1 MQENSE
7 NIEKIE
13 KVENVEKV
21 ENIENSE
28 SIKKTEEENSQEQPI
43 NQSIQQTTLNISISN
58 EIDSEISRETVNSI
72 YGENYDLTKLKLLD
86 TENETIEF
94 LNKTINNLQNKY
106 KEFNTD
112 IHNHFINLTS
122 KITDAFKLNN
132 NNEENIKNTQK
143 EKKEAL
149 VKKYSNEYIEQLRKI
164 ISMHQQIMKNIQ
176 KTFSIFYDFLDVSKL
191 LSKEKPI
198 NEFLSKEFKNIVDN
212 WLFMEVDLGN
222 FDFTKSNNY
231 STLDSELKDLIIKIK
246 KNTDFVL
253 NINNSKENM
262 LISKKKKHNLNPSK
276 ESELNNLFKRDKQIM
291 NDKYDS
297 LVKLRIKNS
306 FDADNYFMPNLVYS
320 KIKYLKLDNIT
331 FSSTNSS
338 KNFLKNIPSLEK
350 LIIKSASNFEISLLK
365 DLSKSL
371 MRLSLAK
378 NGFVDYEF
386 NNIITNYFLKSEH
399 IRKNLQFLS
408 FKDNYLSNINL
419 SQLVY
424 QPKQSFLSLKELDFQ
439 NNKIFQFSLE
449 PEFFPELKCINC
461 CYNNLTR
468 NSMEQYPDILTLLCG
483 NIFLSQKNLSE
494 SYFSSLAKKLNEYT
508 ISLTYLN
515 LSFIPETFSN
525 DYLKKIIISDS
536 ILINLRKLDL
546 SYNNLIN
553 DTVIEFLNNNKGCLS
568 LKDLNL
574 SNNLL
579 DDLFLDKFLE
589 HGLNKHFSKLKYI
602 KLDSNKFGNFEELK
616 SSSENQNEE
625 YINVIKKLYQFIY
638 ENKNLSELTI
648 TKNPICMNL
657 IIKSVGENS
666 ADYNLNDLI
675 TKDNNGN
682 VEIKCFYSFI
692 LKIKLELN
700 QEKQNKSEIRPI
712 FNIKFDCKNN
722 INMNLTDFT
731 FNSNYITF
739 ANQV

>member
-1 MQENSE
+1 MQENP
-7 NIEKIE
+7 
-13 KVENVEKV
+13 ENVGGA
-21 ENIENSE
+21 ENEGL
-28 SIKKTEEENSQEQPI
+28 IKKTDEENQQEQSI
-43 NQSIQQTTLNISISN
+43 NQNIQQTSLNINITN
-58 EIDSEISRETVNSI
+58 EDDNIISRETVNSI
-72 YGENYDLTKLKLLD
+72 YGENYDLTKLKLFD
-86 TENETIEF
+86 TENETIEY

-132 NNEENIKNTQK
+132 NEENIKKSKK

-149 VKKYSNEYIEQLRKI
+149 IKKYSNEYIEQLRKI

-176 KTFSIFYDFLDVSKL
+176 KSFLIFFDFLDVSKL

-198 NEFLSKEFKNIVDN
+198 NEFLSKEFKNIIDN

-231 STLDSELKDLIIKIK
+231 STLDSDLKDLIIKIK
-246 KNTDFVL
+246 KNNDFVL

-262 LISKKKKHNLNPSK
+262 LISKKNKRNLNPSK
-276 ESELNNLFKRDKQIM
+276 ESELNNLYKRDKQIM
-291 NDKYDS
+291 NDKYDN
-297 LVKLRIKNS
+297 LVKLRIKNT
-306 FDADNYFMPNLVYS
+306 FDADNYFMPDLVYS

-331 FSSTNSS
+331 FTNKNSN
-338 KNFLKNIPSLEK
+338 NFLKNIPSLEK
-350 LIIKSASNFEISLLK
+350 LIIKSASNFEINILK

-371 MRLSLAK
+371 IKLSLAK

-439 NNKIFQFSLE
+439 NNKIYQFSLE

-461 CYNNLTR
+461 CYNNLAR
-468 NSMEQYPDILTLLCG
+468 NSLEQYPNILILLCG

-515 LSFIPETFSN
+515 LSFIPEIFSN
-525 DYLKKIIISDS
+525 DYLKKINISDS

-553 DTVIEFLNNNKGCLS
+553 DTVIEFLNNNKRCLS
-568 LKDLNL
+568 LKYLNL

-589 HGLNKHFSKLKYI
+589 RGLNKHFSKLKYI
-602 KLDSNKFGNFEELK
+602 KFDSNKFGNLGELV
-616 SSSENQNEE
+616 SESKKQNEE
-625 YINVIKKLYQFIY
+625 YIKVIKKLYQFIY

-657 IIKSVGENS
+657 IVKSVGENS
-666 ADYNLNDLI
+666 ADYNFNDLI
-675 TKDNNGN
+675 SKDNNGN

-722 INMNLTDFT
+722 ININLTDFK

>member
-1 MQENSE
+1 MQENP
-7 NIEKIE
+7 
-13 KVENVEKV
+13 ENVENA
-21 ENIENSE
+21 ENEE
-28 SIKKTEEENSQEQPI
+28 LIKKTEEENQQEQSI
-43 NQSIQQTTLNISISN
+43 NQNIQQTSLNINITNEDDSI
-58 EIDSEISRETVNSI
+58 ISRETVNSI
-72 YGENYDLTKLKLLD
+72 YGENYDLTKLKLFD
-86 TENETIEF
+86 TENENIEY

-106 KEFNTD
+106 KEFNSD
-112 IHNHFINLTS
+112 IHNHFIHLTS

-132 NNEENIKNTQK
+132 NEENIKKSKK
-143 EKKEAL
+143 EKKEAII
-149 VKKYSNEYIEQLRKI
+149 KKYSNEYIEQLRKI
-164 ISMHQQIMKNIQ
+164 ISMHQQIIKNIQ
-176 KTFSIFYDFLDVSKL
+176 KTFLIFFDFLDVSKL

-198 NEFLSKEFKNIVDN
+198 NEFLSKEFKNIIDN

-231 STLDSELKDLIIKIK
+231 STLDSDLKDLIIKIK
-246 KNTDFVL
+246 KNNDFVL

-262 LISKKKKHNLNPSK
+262 LISKKNKRNLNPSK
-276 ESELNNLFKRDKQIM
+276 ESELNNLYKRDKQIM
-291 NDKYDS
+291 NDKYDN
-297 LVKLRIKNS
+297 LVKLRIKNT
-306 FDADNYFMPNLVYS
+306 FDADNYFMPDLVYS
-320 KIKYLKLDNIT
+320 KIKYLKLDKIT
-331 FSSTNSS
+331 CTNKNSN
-338 KNFLKNIPSLEK
+338 NFLKNIPSLEK
-350 LIIKSASNFEISLLK
+350 LIIKSASNFEINILK

-371 MRLSLAK
+371 IKLSLAK

-439 NNKIFQFSLE
+439 NNKIYQFSLE

-461 CYNNLTR
+461 CYNNLAR
-468 NSMEQYPDILTLLCG
+468 NSLEQYPNILILLCG

-515 LSFIPETFSN
+515 LSFIPEIFSN
-525 DYLKKIIISDS
+525 DYLKKINISDS

-553 DTVIEFLNNNKGCLS
+553 DTVIEFLNNNKRCLS
-568 LKDLNL
+568 LKYLNL

-589 HGLNKHFSKLKYI
+589 RGLNKHFSKLKYI
-602 KLDSNKFGNFEELK
+602 KFDSNKFGNFGELV
-616 SSSENQNEE
+616 SESKKQNEE
-625 YINVIKKLYQFIY
+625 YIKVIKKLYQFIY

-657 IIKSVGENS
+657 IVKSVGENS
-666 ADYNLNDLI
+666 ADYNFNDLI
-675 TKDNNGN
+675 SKDNNGN

-722 INMNLTDFT
+722 ININLTDFK

>member
-1 MQENSE
+1 MQENPE
-7 NIEKIE
+7 N
-13 KVENVEKV
+13 VENVEN
-21 ENIENSE
+21 EEL
-28 SIKKTEEENSQEQPI
+28 IKKTEEENQQEQSI
-43 NQSIQQTTLNISISN
+43 NQNIQQTSLNINITNEDDSI
-58 EIDSEISRETVNSI
+58 ISRETVNSI
-72 YGENYDLTKLKLLD
+72 YGENYDLTKLKLFD
-86 TENETIEF
+86 TENETIEY

-132 NNEENIKNTQK
+132 NEENIKKSKK

-149 VKKYSNEYIEQLRKI
+149 IKKYSNEYIEQLRKI

-176 KTFSIFYDFLDVSKL
+176 KSFLIFFDFLDVSKL

-198 NEFLSKEFKNIVDN
+198 NEFLSKEFKNIIDN

-231 STLDSELKDLIIKIK
+231 STLDSDLKDLIIKIK
-246 KNTDFVL
+246 KNNDFVL

-262 LISKKKKHNLNPSK
+262 LISKKNKRNLNPSK
-276 ESELNNLFKRDKQIM
+276 ESELNNLYKRDKQIM
-291 NDKYDS
+291 NDKYDN
-297 LVKLRIKNS
+297 LVKLRIKNT
-306 FDADNYFMPNLVYS
+306 FDADNYFMPDLVYS

-331 FSSTNSS
+331 FTNKNSN
-338 KNFLKNIPSLEK
+338 NFLKNIPSLEK
-350 LIIKSASNFEISLLK
+350 LIIKSASNFEINILK

-371 MRLSLAK
+371 IKLSLAK

-439 NNKIFQFSLE
+439 NNKIYQFSLE

-461 CYNNLTR
+461 CYNNLAR
-468 NSMEQYPDILTLLCG
+468 NSLEQYPNILILLCG

-515 LSFIPETFSN
+515 LSFIPEIFSN
-525 DYLKKIIISDS
+525 DYLKKINISDS

-553 DTVIEFLNNNKGCLS
+553 DTVIEFLNNNKRCLS
-568 LKDLNL
+568 LKYLNL

-589 HGLNKHFSKLKYI
+589 RGLNKHFSKLKYI
-602 KLDSNKFGNFEELK
+602 KFDSNKFGNFGELV
-616 SSSENQNEE
+616 SESKKQNEE
-625 YINVIKKLYQFIY
+625 YIKVIKKLYQFIY

-657 IIKSVGENS
+657 IVKSVGENS
-666 ADYNLNDLI
+666 ADYNFNDLI
-675 TKDNNGN
+675 SKDNNGN

-722 INMNLTDFT
+722 ININLTDFK

>member
-1 MQENSE
+1 MQENP
-7 NIEKIE
+7 
-13 KVENVEKV
+13 ENVENA
-21 ENIENSE
+21 ENEE
-28 SIKKTEEENSQEQPI
+28 LIKKTEEENQQEQSI
-43 NQSIQQTTLNISISN
+43 NQNIQQTSLNINITNEDDSI
-58 EIDSEISRETVNSI
+58 ISRETVNSI
-72 YGENYDLTKLKLLD
+72 YGENYDLTKLKLFD
-86 TENETIEF
+86 TENETIEY

-132 NNEENIKNTQK
+132 NEENIKKSKK

-149 VKKYSNEYIEQLRKI
+149 IKKYSNEYIEQLRKI
-164 ISMHQQIMKNIQ
+164 ISMHQQIIKNIQ
-176 KTFSIFYDFLDVSKL
+176 KTFLIFFDFLDVSKL
-191 LSKEKPI
+191 LCKEKPI
-198 NEFLSKEFKNIVDN
+198 NEFLSKEFKNIIDN

-231 STLDSELKDLIIKIK
+231 STLDSDLKDLIIKIK
-246 KNTDFVL
+246 KNNDFVL

-262 LISKKKKHNLNPSK
+262 LISKKNKRNLNPSK
-276 ESELNNLFKRDKQIM
+276 ESELNNLYKRDKQIM
-291 NDKYDS
+291 NDKYDN
-297 LVKLRIKNS
+297 LVKLRIKNT
-306 FDADNYFMPNLVYS
+306 FDADNYFMPDLVYS

-331 FSSTNSS
+331 FTNKNSN
-338 KNFLKNIPSLEK
+338 NFLKNIPSLEK
-350 LIIKSASNFEISLLK
+350 LIIKSASNFEINILK

-371 MRLSLAK
+371 IKLSLAK

-439 NNKIFQFSLE
+439 NNKIYQFSLE

-461 CYNNLTR
+461 CYNNLAR
-468 NSMEQYPDILTLLCG
+468 NSLEQYPNILILLCG

-515 LSFIPETFSN
+515 LSFIPEIFSN
-525 DYLKKIIISDS
+525 DYLKKINISDS

-553 DTVIEFLNNNKGCLS
+553 DTVIEFLNNNKRCLS
-568 LKDLNL
+568 LKYLNL

-589 HGLNKHFSKLKYI
+589 RGLNKHFSKLKYI
-602 KLDSNKFGNFEELK
+602 KFDSNKFGNFGELV
-616 SSSENQNEE
+616 SESKKQNEE
-625 YINVIKKLYQFIY
+625 YIKVIKKLYQFIY

-657 IIKSVGENS
+657 IVKSVGENS
-666 ADYNLNDLI
+666 ADYNFNDLI
-675 TKDNNGN
+675 SKDNNGN

-722 INMNLTDFT
+722 ININLTDFK

>member
-1 MQENSE
+1 MQENP
-7 NIEKIE
+7 
-13 KVENVEKV
+13 ENVENAGN
-21 ENIENSE
+21 EEL
-28 SIKKTEEENSQEQPI
+28 IKKTEEENQQEQSI
-43 NQSIQQTTLNISISN
+43 NQNIQQTSLNINITNEDDSI
-58 EIDSEISRETVNSI
+58 ISRETVNSI
-72 YGENYDLTKLKLLD
+72 YGENYDLTKLKLFD
-86 TENETIEF
+86 TENETIEY

-132 NNEENIKNTQK
+132 NVENIKKSKK

-149 VKKYSNEYIEQLRKI
+149 IKKYSNEYIEQLRKI

-176 KTFSIFYDFLDVSKL
+176 KSFLIFFDFLDVSKL

-198 NEFLSKEFKNIVDN
+198 NEFLSKEFKNIIDN

-231 STLDSELKDLIIKIK
+231 STLDSDLKDLIIKIK
-246 KNTDFVL
+246 KNNDFVL

-262 LISKKKKHNLNPSK
+262 LISKKNKRNLNPSK
-276 ESELNNLFKRDKQIM
+276 ESELNNLYKRDKQIM
-291 NDKYDS
+291 NDKYDN
-297 LVKLRIKNS
+297 LVKLRIKNT
-306 FDADNYFMPNLVYS
+306 FDADNYFMPDLVYS

-331 FSSTNSS
+331 FTNKNSN
-338 KNFLKNIPSLEK
+338 NFLKNIPSLEK
-350 LIIKSASNFEISLLK
+350 LIIKSASNFEINILK

-371 MRLSLAK
+371 IKLSLAK

-439 NNKIFQFSLE
+439 NNKIYQFSLE

-461 CYNNLTR
+461 CYNNLAR
-468 NSMEQYPDILTLLCG
+468 NSLEQYPNILILLCG

-515 LSFIPETFSN
+515 LSFIPEIFSN
-525 DYLKKIIISDS
+525 DYLKKINISDS

-553 DTVIEFLNNNKGCLS
+553 DTVIEFLNNNKRCLS
-568 LKDLNL
+568 LKYLNL

-589 HGLNKHFSKLKYI
+589 RGLNKHFSKLKYI
-602 KLDSNKFGNFEELK
+602 KFDCNKFGNFGELV
-616 SSSENQNEE
+616 SESKKQNEE
-625 YINVIKKLYQFIY
+625 YIKVIKKLYQFIY

-657 IIKSVGENS
+657 IVKSVGENS
-666 ADYNLNDLI
+666 ADYNFNDLI
-675 TKDNNGN
+675 SKDNNGN

-722 INMNLTDFT
+722 ININLTDFK

-739 ANQV
+739 VNQV

>member
-1 MQENSE
+1 MQENP
-7 NIEKIE
+7 
-13 KVENVEKV
+13 ENVENAGN
-21 ENIENSE
+21 EEL
-28 SIKKTEEENSQEQPI
+28 IKKTEEENQQEQPI
-43 NQSIQQTTLNISISN
+43 NQNIQQTSLNINITNEDDSI
-58 EIDSEISRETVNSI
+58 ISRETVNSI
-72 YGENYDLTKLKLLD
+72 YGENYDLTKLKLFD
-86 TENETIEF
+86 TENETIEY

-106 KEFNTD
+106 KEFNSD

-132 NNEENIKNTQK
+132 NEENIKKSKK

-149 VKKYSNEYIEQLRKI
+149 IKKYSNEYIEQLRKI

-176 KTFSIFYDFLDVSKL
+176 KSFLIFFDFLDVSKL

-198 NEFLSKEFKNIVDN
+198 NEFLSKEFKNIIDN

-231 STLDSELKDLIIKIK
+231 STLDSDLKDLIIKIK
-246 KNTDFVL
+246 KNNDFVL

-262 LISKKKKHNLNPSK
+262 LISKKNKRNLNPSK
-276 ESELNNLFKRDKQIM
+276 ESELNNLYKRDKQIM
-291 NDKYDS
+291 NDKYDN
-297 LVKLRIKNS
+297 LVKLRIKNT
-306 FDADNYFMPNLVYS
+306 FDADNYFMPDLVYS

-331 FSSTNSS
+331 FTNKNSN
-338 KNFLKNIPSLEK
+338 NFLKNIPSLEK
-350 LIIKSASNFEISLLK
+350 LIIKSASNFEINILK

-371 MRLSLAK
+371 IKLSLAK

-439 NNKIFQFSLE
+439 NNKIYQFSLE

-461 CYNNLTR
+461 CYNNLAR
-468 NSMEQYPDILTLLCG
+468 NSLEQYPNILILLCG

-515 LSFIPETFSN
+515 LSFIPEIFSN
-525 DYLKKIIISDS
+525 DYLKKINISDS

-553 DTVIEFLNNNKGCLS
+553 DTVIEFLNNNKRCLS
-568 LKDLNL
+568 LKYLNL

-589 HGLNKHFSKLKYI
+589 RGLNKHFSKLKYI
-602 KLDSNKFGNFEELK
+602 KFDSNKFGNFGELV
-616 SSSENQNEE
+616 SESKKQNEE
-625 YINVIKKLYQFIY
+625 YIKVIKKLYQFIY

-657 IIKSVGENS
+657 IVKSVGENS
-666 ADYNLNDLI
+666 ADYNFNDLI
-675 TKDNNGN
+675 SKDNNGN

-722 INMNLTDFT
+722 ININLTDFK

-739 ANQV
+739 VNQV

>member
-1 MQENSE
+1 MQENP
-7 NIEKIE
+7 
-13 KVENVEKV
+13 ENVENA
-21 ENIENSE
+21 ENEE
-28 SIKKTEEENSQEQPI
+28 LIKKTEEENQQEQSI
-43 NQSIQQTTLNISISN
+43 NQNIQQTSLNINITNEDDSI
-58 EIDSEISRETVNSI
+58 ISRETVNSI
-72 YGENYDLTKLKLLD
+72 YGENYDLTKLKLFD
-86 TENETIEF
+86 TENETIEY

-132 NNEENIKNTQK
+132 NEENIKKSKK

-149 VKKYSNEYIEQLRKI
+149 IKKYSNEYIEQLRKI

-176 KTFSIFYDFLDVSKL
+176 KTFLIFFDFLDVSKL

-198 NEFLSKEFKNIVDN
+198 NEFLSKEFKNIIDN

-231 STLDSELKDLIIKIK
+231 STLDSDLKDLIIKIK
-246 KNTDFVL
+246 KNNDFVL

-262 LISKKKKHNLNPSK
+262 LISKKIKRNLNPSK
-276 ESELNNLFKRDKQIM
+276 ESELNNLYKRDKQIM
-291 NDKYDS
+291 NDKYDN
-297 LVKLRIKNS
+297 LVKLRIKNT
-306 FDADNYFMPNLVYS
+306 FDADNYFMPDLVYS

-331 FSSTNSS
+331 FTNKNSN
-338 KNFLKNIPSLEK
+338 NFLKNNPSLEK
-350 LIIKSASNFEISLLK
+350 LIIKSASNFEINILK

-371 MRLSLAK
+371 IKLSLAK

-439 NNKIFQFSLE
+439 NNKIYQFSLE

-461 CYNNLTR
+461 CYNNLAR
-468 NSMEQYPDILTLLCG
+468 NSLEQYPNILILLCG

-515 LSFIPETFSN
+515 LSFIPEIFSN
-525 DYLKKIIISDS
+525 DYLKKINISDS

-553 DTVIEFLNNNKGCLS
+553 DTVIEFLNNNKRCLS
-568 LKDLNL
+568 LKYLNL

-589 HGLNKHFSKLKYI
+589 RGLNKHFSKLKYI
-602 KLDSNKFGNFEELK
+602 KFDSNKFGNFGELV
-616 SSSENQNEE
+616 SE
-625 YINVIKKLYQFIY
+625 
-638 ENKNLSELTI
+638 S
-648 TKNPICMNL
+648 
-657 IIKSVGENS
+657 
-666 ADYNLNDLI
+666 
-675 TKDNNGN
+675 
-682 VEIKCFYSFI
+682 
-692 LKIKLELN
+692 
-700 QEKQNKSEIRPI
+700 EKQNKEYRKV
-712 FNIKFDCKNN
+712 IKKF
-722 INMNLTDFT
+722 INLFMKIKIYQN
-731 FNSNYITF
+731 
-739 ANQV
+739 

>member
-1 MQENSE
+1 MQENP
-7 NIEKIE
+7 
-13 KVENVEKV
+13 ENVENAGN
-21 ENIENSE
+21 EEL
-28 SIKKTEEENSQEQPI
+28 IKKTEEENQQEQSI
-43 NQSIQQTTLNISISN
+43 NQNIQQTSLNINITNEDDSI
-58 EIDSEISRETVNSI
+58 ISRETVNSI
-72 YGENYDLTKLKLLD
+72 YGENYDLTKLKLFD
-86 TENETIEF
+86 TENETIEY

-132 NNEENIKNTQK
+132 NEENIKKSKK

-149 VKKYSNEYIEQLRKI
+149 IKKYSNEYIEQLRKI

-176 KTFSIFYDFLDVSKL
+176 KSFLIFFDFLDVSKL

-198 NEFLSKEFKNIVDN
+198 NEFLSKEFKNIIDN

-231 STLDSELKDLIIKIK
+231 STLDSDLKDLIIKIK
-246 KNTDFVL
+246 KNNDFVL

-262 LISKKKKHNLNPSK
+262 LISKKNKRNLNPSK
-276 ESELNNLFKRDKQIM
+276 ESELNNLYKRDKQIM
-291 NDKYDS
+291 NDKYDN
-297 LVKLRIKNS
+297 LVKLRIKNT
-306 FDADNYFMPNLVYS
+306 FDADNYFMPDLVYS

-331 FSSTNSS
+331 FTNKNSN
-338 KNFLKNIPSLEK
+338 NFLKNIPSLEK
-350 LIIKSASNFEISLLK
+350 LIIKSASNFEINILK

-371 MRLSLAK
+371 IKLSLAK

-439 NNKIFQFSLE
+439 NNKIYQFSLE

-461 CYNNLTR
+461 CYNNLAR
-468 NSMEQYPDILTLLCG
+468 NSLEQYPNILILLCG

-515 LSFIPETFSN
+515 LSFIPEIFSN
-525 DYLKKIIISDS
+525 DYLKKINISDS

-553 DTVIEFLNNNKGCLS
+553 DTVIEFLNNNKRCLS
-568 LKDLNL
+568 LKYLNL

-589 HGLNKHFSKLKYI
+589 RGLNKHFSKLKYI
-602 KLDSNKFGNFEELK
+602 KFDSNKFGNFGELV
-616 SSSENQNEE
+616 SESKKQNEE
-625 YINVIKKLYQFIY
+625 YIKVIKKLYQFIY

-657 IIKSVGENS
+657 IVKSVGENS
-666 ADYNLNDLI
+666 ADYNFNDLI
-675 TKDNNGN
+675 SKDNNGN

-722 INMNLTDFT
+722 ININLTDFK

-739 ANQV
+739 VNQV

>member
-1 MQENSE
+1 MQENP
-7 NIEKIE
+7 
-13 KVENVEKV
+13 ENVENAGN
-21 ENIENSE
+21 EEL
-28 SIKKTEEENSQEQPI
+28 IKKTEEENQQEQPI
-43 NQSIQQTTLNISISN
+43 NQNIQQTSLNINITNEDDSI
-58 EIDSEISRETVNSI
+58 ISRETVNSI
-72 YGENYDLTKLKLLD
+72 YGENYDLTKLKLFD
-86 TENETIEF
+86 TENETIEY

-132 NNEENIKNTQK
+132 NEENIKKSKK

-149 VKKYSNEYIEQLRKI
+149 IKKYSNEYIEQLRKI

-176 KTFSIFYDFLDVSKL
+176 KSFLIFFDFLDVSKL

-198 NEFLSKEFKNIVDN
+198 NEFLSKEFKNIIDN

-231 STLDSELKDLIIKIK
+231 STLDSDLKDLIIKIK
-246 KNTDFVL
+246 KNNDFVL

-262 LISKKKKHNLNPSK
+262 LISKKNKRNLNPSK
-276 ESELNNLFKRDKQIM
+276 ESELNNLYKRDKQIM
-291 NDKYDS
+291 NDKYDN
-297 LVKLRIKNS
+297 LVKLRIKNT
-306 FDADNYFMPNLVYS
+306 FDADNYFMPDLVYS

-331 FSSTNSS
+331 FTNKSSN
-338 KNFLKNIPSLEK
+338 NFLKNIPSLEK
-350 LIIKSASNFEISLLK
+350 LIIKSASNFEINILK

-371 MRLSLAK
+371 IKLSLAK

-439 NNKIFQFSLE
+439 NNKIYQFSLE

-461 CYNNLTR
+461 CYNNLAR
-468 NSMEQYPDILTLLCG
+468 NSLEQYPNILILLCG

-515 LSFIPETFSN
+515 LSFIPEIFSN
-525 DYLKKIIISDS
+525 DYLKKINISDS
-536 ILINLRKLDL
+536 ISI
-546 SYNNLIN
+546 
-553 DTVIEFLNNNKGCLS
+553 
-568 LKDLNL
+568 
-574 SNNLL
+574 
-579 DDLFLDKFLE
+579 
-589 HGLNKHFSKLKYI
+589 SK
-602 KLDSNKFGNFEELK
+602 N
-616 SSSENQNEE
+616 
-625 YINVIKKLYQFIY
+625 
-638 ENKNLSELTI
+638 
-648 TKNPICMNL
+648 
-657 IIKSVGENS
+657 
-666 ADYNLNDLI
+666 
-675 TKDNNGN
+675 
-682 VEIKCFYSFI
+682 
-692 LKIKLELN
+692 
-700 QEKQNKSEIRPI
+700 
-712 FNIKFDCKNN
+712 
-722 INMNLTDFT
+722 
-731 FNSNYITF
+731 
-739 ANQV
+739 

>member
-1 MQENSE
+1 MQENP
-7 NIEKIE
+7 
-13 KVENVEKV
+13 ENVENA
-21 ENIENSE
+21 ENEE
-28 SIKKTEEENSQEQPI
+28 LIKKTEEENQQEQSI
-43 NQSIQQTTLNISISN
+43 NQNIQQTSLNINITNEDDSI
-58 EIDSEISRETVNSI
+58 ISRETVNSI
-72 YGENYDLTKLKLLD
+72 YGENYDLTKLKLFD
-86 TENETIEF
+86 TENETIEY

-112 IHNHFINLTS
+112 IHNHFINFTS

-132 NNEENIKNTQK
+132 NEENIKKSKK

-149 VKKYSNEYIEQLRKI
+149 IKKYSNEYIEQLRKI

-176 KTFSIFYDFLDVSKL
+176 KSFLIFFDFLDVSKL

-198 NEFLSKEFKNIVDN
+198 NEFLSKEFKNIIDN

-231 STLDSELKDLIIKIK
+231 STLDSDLKDLIIKIK
-246 KNTDFVL
+246 KNNDFVL

-262 LISKKKKHNLNPSK
+262 LISKKNKRNLNPSK
-276 ESELNNLFKRDKQIM
+276 ESELNNLYKRDKQIM
-291 NDKYDS
+291 NDKYDN
-297 LVKLRIKNS
+297 LVKLRIKNT
-306 FDADNYFMPNLVYS
+306 FDADNYFMPDLVYS

-331 FSSTNSS
+331 FTNKNSN
-338 KNFLKNIPSLEK
+338 NFLKNIPSLEK
-350 LIIKSASNFEISLLK
+350 LIIKSASNFEINILK

-371 MRLSLAK
+371 IKLSLAK

-439 NNKIFQFSLE
+439 NNKIYQFSLE

-461 CYNNLTR
+461 CYNNLAR
-468 NSMEQYPDILTLLCG
+468 NSLEQYPNILILLCG

-515 LSFIPETFSN
+515 LSFIPEIFSN
-525 DYLKKIIISDS
+525 DYLKKINISDS

-546 SYNNLIN
+546 SYNNLID
-553 DTVIEFLNNNKGCLS
+553 DTVIEFLNNNKRCLS
-568 LKDLNL
+568 LKYLNL

-589 HGLNKHFSKLKYI
+589 RGLNKHFSKLKYI
-602 KLDSNKFGNFEELK
+602 KFDSNKFGNFGELV
-616 SSSENQNEE
+616 SESKKQNEE
-625 YINVIKKLYQFIY
+625 YIKVIKKLYQFIY

-657 IIKSVGENS
+657 IVKSVGENS
-666 ADYNLNDLI
+666 ADYNFNDLI
-675 TKDNNGN
+675 SKDNNGN

-722 INMNLTDFT
+722 ININLTDFK

-739 ANQV
+739 VNQV

>member
-1 MQENSE
+1 MQENP
-7 NIEKIE
+7 
-13 KVENVEKV
+13 ENVENAGN
-21 ENIENSE
+21 EEL
-28 SIKKTEEENSQEQPI
+28 IKKTEEENQQEQSI
-43 NQSIQQTTLNISISN
+43 NQNIQQTSLNINITNEDDSI
-58 EIDSEISRETVNSI
+58 ISRETVNSI
-72 YGENYDLTKLKLLD
+72 YGENYDLTKLKLFD
-86 TENETIEF
+86 TENETIEY

-132 NNEENIKNTQK
+132 NEENIKKSKK

-149 VKKYSNEYIEQLRKI
+149 IKKYSNEYIEQLRKI

-176 KTFSIFYDFLDVSKL
+176 KSFLIFFDFLDVSKL

-198 NEFLSKEFKNIVDN
+198 NEFLSKEFKNIIDN

-231 STLDSELKDLIIKIK
+231 STLDSDLKDLIIKIK
-246 KNTDFVL
+246 KNNDFVL

-262 LISKKKKHNLNPSK
+262 LISKKNKRNLNPSK
-276 ESELNNLFKRDKQIM
+276 ESELNNLYKRDKQIM
-291 NDKYDS
+291 NDKYDN
-297 LVKLRIKNS
+297 LVKLRIKNT
-306 FDADNYFMPNLVYS
+306 FDADNYFMPDLVYS

-331 FSSTNSS
+331 FTNKNSN
-338 KNFLKNIPSLEK
+338 NFLKNIPSLEK
-350 LIIKSASNFEISLLK
+350 LIIKSASNFEINILK

-371 MRLSLAK
+371 IKLSLAK

-439 NNKIFQFSLE
+439 NNKIYQFSLE

-461 CYNNLTR
+461 CYNNLAR
-468 NSMEQYPDILTLLCG
+468 NSLEQYPNILILLCG

-515 LSFIPETFSN
+515 LSFIPEIFSN
-525 DYLKKIIISDS
+525 DYLKKINISDS

-553 DTVIEFLNNNKGCLS
+553 DTVIEFLNNNKRCLS
-568 LKDLNL
+568 LKYLNL

-589 HGLNKHFSKLKYI
+589 RGLNKHFSKLKYI
-602 KLDSNKFGNFEELK
+602 KFDSNKFGNFGELV
-616 SSSENQNEE
+616 SESKKQNEE
-625 YINVIKKLYQFIY
+625 YIKVIKKLYQFIY

-657 IIKSVGENS
+657 IVKSVGENS
-666 ADYNLNDLI
+666 ADYNFNDLI
-675 TKDNNGN
+675 SKDNNGN

-722 INMNLTDFT
+722 ININLTDFK
-731 FNSNYITF
+731 FNSNYIIF

>member
-1 MQENSE
+1 MQENP
-7 NIEKIE
+7 
-13 KVENVEKV
+13 ENVENA
-21 ENIENSE
+21 ENEE
-28 SIKKTEEENSQEQPI
+28 LIKKTEEENQQEQPI
-43 NQSIQQTTLNISISN
+43 NQNIQQTSLNINITNEDDSI
-58 EIDSEISRETVNSI
+58 ISRETVNSI
-72 YGENYDLTKLKLLD
+72 YGENYDLTKLKLFD
-86 TENETIEF
+86 TENETIEY

-112 IHNHFINLTS
+112 IHNHFINFTS

-132 NNEENIKNTQK
+132 NEENIKKSKK

-149 VKKYSNEYIEQLRKI
+149 IKKYSNEYIEQLRKI
-164 ISMHQQIMKNIQ
+164 ISMHQQIIKNIQ
-176 KTFSIFYDFLDVSKL
+176 KTFLIFFDFLDVSKL

-198 NEFLSKEFKNIVDN
+198 NEFLSKEFKNIIDN

-231 STLDSELKDLIIKIK
+231 STLDSDLKDLIIKIK
-246 KNTDFVL
+246 KNNDFVL

-262 LISKKKKHNLNPSK
+262 LISKKNKRNLNPSK
-276 ESELNNLFKRDKQIM
+276 ESELNNLYKRDKQIM
-291 NDKYDS
+291 NDKYDN
-297 LVKLRIKNS
+297 LVKLRIKNT
-306 FDADNYFMPNLVYS
+306 FDADNYFMPDLVYS

-331 FSSTNSS
+331 FTNKNSN
-338 KNFLKNIPSLEK
+338 NFLKNIPSLEK
-350 LIIKSASNFEISLLK
+350 LIIKSASNFEINILK

-371 MRLSLAK
+371 IKLSLAK

-439 NNKIFQFSLE
+439 NNKIYQFSLE

-461 CYNNLTR
+461 CYNNLAR
-468 NSMEQYPDILTLLCG
+468 NSLEQYPNILILLCG

-515 LSFIPETFSN
+515 LSFIPEIFSN
-525 DYLKKIIISDS
+525 DYLKKINISDS

-553 DTVIEFLNNNKGCLS
+553 DTVIEFLNNNKRCLS
-568 LKDLNL
+568 LKYLNL

-589 HGLNKHFSKLKYI
+589 RGLNKHFSKLKYI
-602 KLDSNKFGNFEELK
+602 KFDSNKFGNFGELV
-616 SSSENQNEE
+616 SESKKQNEE
-625 YINVIKKLYQFIY
+625 YIKVIKKLYQFIY

-657 IIKSVGENS
+657 IVKSVGENS
-666 ADYNLNDLI
+666 ADYNFNDLI
-675 TKDNNGN
+675 SKDNNGN

-722 INMNLTDFT
+722 ININLTDFK

-739 ANQV
+739 VNQV

>member
-1 MQENSE
+1 MQENP
-7 NIEKIE
+7 
-13 KVENVEKV
+13 ENVENAGN
-21 ENIENSE
+21 EEL
-28 SIKKTEEENSQEQPI
+28 IKKTEEENQQEQPI
-43 NQSIQQTTLNISISN
+43 NQNIQQTSLNINITNEDDSI
-58 EIDSEISRETVNSI
+58 ISRETVNSI
-72 YGENYDLTKLKLLD
+72 YGENYDLTKLKLFD
-86 TENETIEF
+86 TENETIEY

-132 NNEENIKNTQK
+132 NEENIKKSKK

-149 VKKYSNEYIEQLRKI
+149 IKKYSNEYIEQLRKI

-176 KTFSIFYDFLDVSKL
+176 KTFLIFFDFLDVSKL

-198 NEFLSKEFKNIVDN
+198 NEFLSKEFKNIIDN

-231 STLDSELKDLIIKIK
+231 STLDSDLKDLIIKIK
-246 KNTDFVL
+246 KNNDFVL

-262 LISKKKKHNLNPSK
+262 LISKKNKRNLNPSK
-276 ESELNNLFKRDKQIM
+276 ESELNNLYKRDKQIM
-291 NDKYDS
+291 NDKYDN
-297 LVKLRIKNS
+297 LVKLRIKNT
-306 FDADNYFMPNLVYS
+306 FDADNYFMPDLVYS

-331 FSSTNSS
+331 FTNKNSN
-338 KNFLKNIPSLEK
+338 NFLKNIPSLEK
-350 LIIKSASNFEISLLK
+350 LIIKSASNFEINILK

-371 MRLSLAK
+371 IKLSLAK

-439 NNKIFQFSLE
+439 NNKIYQFSLE

-461 CYNNLTR
+461 CYNNLAR
-468 NSMEQYPDILTLLCG
+468 NSLEQNPNILILLCG

-515 LSFIPETFSN
+515 LSFIPEIFSN
-525 DYLKKIIISDS
+525 DYLKKINISDS

-546 SYNNLIN
+546 SSNNLIN
-553 DTVIEFLNNNKGCLS
+553 DTVIEFLNNNKRCLS
-568 LKDLNL
+568 LKYLNL

-589 HGLNKHFSKLKYI
+589 RGLNKHFTKLKYI
-602 KLDSNKFGNFEELK
+602 KFDSNKFGNFGELV
-616 SSSENQNEE
+616 SESKKQNEE
-625 YINVIKKLYQFIY
+625 YIKVIKKLYQFIY

-657 IIKSVGENS
+657 IVKSVGENS
-666 ADYNLNDLI
+666 ADYNFNDLI
-675 TKDNNGN
+675 SKDNNGN

-722 INMNLTDFT
+722 ININLTDFK

>member
-1 MQENSE
+1 MQENP
-7 NIEKIE
+7 
-13 KVENVEKV
+13 ENVENA
-21 ENIENSE
+21 ENEE
-28 SIKKTEEENSQEQPI
+28 LIKKTEEENQQEQSI
-43 NQSIQQTTLNISISN
+43 NQNIQQTSLNINITNEDDSI
-58 EIDSEISRETVNSI
+58 ISRETVNSI
-72 YGENYDLTKLKLLD
+72 YGENYDLTKLKLFD
-86 TENETIEF
+86 TENETIEY

-132 NNEENIKNTQK
+132 NEENIKKSKK

-149 VKKYSNEYIEQLRKI
+149 IKKYSNEYIEQLRKI
-164 ISMHQQIMKNIQ
+164 ISMHQQIIKNIQ
-176 KTFSIFYDFLDVSKL
+176 KSFLIFFDFLDVSKL

-198 NEFLSKEFKNIVDN
+198 NEFLSKEFKNIIDN

-231 STLDSELKDLIIKIK
+231 STLDSDLKDLIIKIK
-246 KNTDFVL
+246 KNNDFVL

-262 LISKKKKHNLNPSK
+262 LISKKIKRNLNPSK
-276 ESELNNLFKRDKQIM
+276 ESELNNLYKRDKQIM
-291 NDKYDS
+291 NDKYDN
-297 LVKLRIKNS
+297 LVKLRIKNT
-306 FDADNYFMPNLVYS
+306 FDADNYFMPDLVYS

-331 FSSTNSS
+331 FTNKNSN
-338 KNFLKNIPSLEK
+338 NFLKNIPSLEK
-350 LIIKSASNFEISLLK
+350 LIIKSASNFEINILK

-371 MRLSLAK
+371 IKLSLAK

-439 NNKIFQFSLE
+439 NNKIYQFSLE

-461 CYNNLTR
+461 CYNNLAR
-468 NSMEQYPDILTLLCG
+468 NSLEQYPNILILLCG

-515 LSFIPETFSN
+515 LSFIPEIFSN
-525 DYLKKIIISDS
+525 DYLKKINISDS

-553 DTVIEFLNNNKGCLS
+553 DTVIEFLNNNKRCLS
-568 LKDLNL
+568 LKYLNL

-589 HGLNKHFSKLKYI
+589 RGLNKHFSKLKYI
-602 KLDSNKFGNFEELK
+602 KFDSNKFGNFGELV
-616 SSSENQNEE
+616 SESKKQNEE
-625 YINVIKKLYQFIY
+625 YIKVIKKLYQFIY

-657 IIKSVGENS
+657 IVKSVGENS
-666 ADYNLNDLI
+666 ADYNFNDLI
-675 TKDNNGN
+675 SKDNNGN

-722 INMNLTDFT
+722 ININLTDFK

-739 ANQV
+739 VNQV

>member
-1 MQENSE
+1 MQENP
-7 NIEKIE
+7 
-13 KVENVEKV
+13 ENVENAGN
-21 ENIENSE
+21 EEL
-28 SIKKTEEENSQEQPI
+28 IKKTEEENQQEQSI
-43 NQSIQQTTLNISISN
+43 NQNIQQTSLNINITNEDDSI
-58 EIDSEISRETVNSI
+58 ISRETVNSI
-72 YGENYDLTKLKLLD
+72 YGENYDLTKLKLFD
-86 TENETIEF
+86 TENETIEY

-132 NNEENIKNTQK
+132 NEENIKKSKK

-149 VKKYSNEYIEQLRKI
+149 IKKYSNEYIEQLRKI

-176 KTFSIFYDFLDVSKL
+176 KSFLIFFDFLDVSKL

-198 NEFLSKEFKNIVDN
+198 NEFLSKEFKNIIDN

-231 STLDSELKDLIIKIK
+231 STLDSDLKDLIIKIK
-246 KNTDFVL
+246 KNNDFVL

-262 LISKKKKHNLNPSK
+262 LISKKIKRNLNPSK
-276 ESELNNLFKRDKQIM
+276 ESELNNLYKRDKQIM
-291 NDKYDS
+291 NDKYDN
-297 LVKLRIKNS
+297 LVKLRIKNT
-306 FDADNYFMPNLVYS
+306 FDADNYFMPDLVYS

-331 FSSTNSS
+331 FTNKNSN
-338 KNFLKNIPSLEK
+338 NFLKNIPSLEK
-350 LIIKSASNFEISLLK
+350 LIIKSASNFEINILK

-371 MRLSLAK
+371 IKLSLAK

-439 NNKIFQFSLE
+439 NNKIYQFSLE

-461 CYNNLTR
+461 CYNNLAR
-468 NSMEQYPDILTLLCG
+468 NSLEQYPNILILLCG

-515 LSFIPETFSN
+515 LSFIPEIFSN
-525 DYLKKIIISDS
+525 DYLKKINISDS

-553 DTVIEFLNNNKGCLS
+553 DTVIEFLNNNKRCLS
-568 LKDLNL
+568 LKYLNL

-589 HGLNKHFSKLKYI
+589 RGLNKHFSKLKYI
-602 KLDSNKFGNFEELK
+602 KFDSNKFGNFGELV
-616 SSSENQNEE
+616 SESEKQNEE
-625 YINVIKKLYQFIY
+625 YIKVIKKLYQFIY

-657 IIKSVGENS
+657 IVKSVGENS
-666 ADYNLNDLI
+666 ADYNFNDLI
-675 TKDNNGN
+675 SKDNNGN

-722 INMNLTDFT
+722 ININLTDFK

>member
-1 MQENSE
+1 MQENP
-7 NIEKIE
+7 
-13 KVENVEKV
+13 ENVENA
-21 ENIENSE
+21 ENEE
-28 SIKKTEEENSQEQPI
+28 LIKKTEEENQQEQSI
-43 NQSIQQTTLNISISN
+43 NQNIQQTSLNINITNEDDSI
-58 EIDSEISRETVNSI
+58 ISRETVNSI
-72 YGENYDLTKLKLLD
+72 YGENYDLTKLKLFD
-86 TENETIEF
+86 TENETIEY

-132 NNEENIKNTQK
+132 NVENIKKSKK

-149 VKKYSNEYIEQLRKI
+149 IKKYSNEYIEQLRKI
-164 ISMHQQIMKNIQ
+164 ISMHQQIIKNIQ
-176 KTFSIFYDFLDVSKL
+176 KTFLIFFDFLDVSKL

-198 NEFLSKEFKNIVDN
+198 NEFLSKEFKNIIDN

-231 STLDSELKDLIIKIK
+231 STLDSDLKDLIIKIK
-246 KNTDFVL
+246 KNNDFVL

-262 LISKKKKHNLNPSK
+262 LISKKIKRNLNPSK
-276 ESELNNLFKRDKQIM
+276 ESELNNLYKRDKQIM
-291 NDKYDS
+291 NDKYDN
-297 LVKLRIKNS
+297 LVKLRIKNT
-306 FDADNYFMPNLVYS
+306 FDADNYFMPDLVYS

-331 FSSTNSS
+331 FTNKNSN
-338 KNFLKNIPSLEK
+338 NFLKNIPSLEK
-350 LIIKSASNFEISLLK
+350 LIIKSASNFEINILK

-371 MRLSLAK
+371 IKLSLAK

-439 NNKIFQFSLE
+439 NNKIYQFSLE

-461 CYNNLTR
+461 CYNNLAR
-468 NSMEQYPDILTLLCG
+468 NSLEQYPNILILLCG

-515 LSFIPETFSN
+515 LSFIPEIFSN
-525 DYLKKIIISDS
+525 DYLKKINISDS

-553 DTVIEFLNNNKGCLS
+553 DTVIEFLNNNKRCLS
-568 LKDLNL
+568 LKYLNL

-589 HGLNKHFSKLKYI
+589 RGLNKHFSKLKYI
-602 KLDSNKFGNFEELK
+602 KFDSNKFGNFGELV
-616 SSSENQNEE
+616 SESKKQNEE
-625 YINVIKKLYQFIY
+625 YIKVIKKLYQFIY

-657 IIKSVGENS
+657 IVKSVGENS
-666 ADYNLNDLI
+666 ADYNFNDLI
-675 TKDNNGN
+675 SKDNNGN

-722 INMNLTDFT
+722 ININLTDFK

-739 ANQV
+739 VNQV

>member
-1 MQENSE
+1 MQENP
-7 NIEKIE
+7 
-13 KVENVEKV
+13 ENVENA
-21 ENIENSE
+21 ENEE
-28 SIKKTEEENSQEQPI
+28 LIKKTEEENQQEQSI
-43 NQSIQQTTLNISISN
+43 NQNIQQTSLNINITNEDDSI
-58 EIDSEISRETVNSI
+58 ISRETVNSI
-72 YGENYDLTKLKLLD
+72 YGENYDLTKLKLFD
-86 TENETIEF
+86 TENETIEY

-132 NNEENIKNTQK
+132 NEENIKKSKK

-149 VKKYSNEYIEQLRKI
+149 IKKYSNEYIEQLRKI
-164 ISMHQQIMKNIQ
+164 ISMHQQIIKNIQ
-176 KTFSIFYDFLDVSKL
+176 KTFLIFFDFLDVSKL

-198 NEFLSKEFKNIVDN
+198 NEFLSKEFKNIIDN

-231 STLDSELKDLIIKIK
+231 STLDSDLKDLIIKIK
-246 KNTDFVL
+246 KNNDFVL

-262 LISKKKKHNLNPSK
+262 LISKKIKRNLNPSK
-276 ESELNNLFKRDKQIM
+276 ESELNNLYKRDKQIM
-291 NDKYDS
+291 NDKYDN
-297 LVKLRIKNS
+297 LVKLRIKNT
-306 FDADNYFMPNLVYS
+306 FDADNYFMPDLVYS

-331 FSSTNSS
+331 FTNKNSN
-338 KNFLKNIPSLEK
+338 NFLKNIPSLEK
-350 LIIKSASNFEISLLK
+350 LIIKSASNFEINILK

-371 MRLSLAK
+371 IKLSLAK

-439 NNKIFQFSLE
+439 NNKIYQFSLE

-461 CYNNLTR
+461 CYNNLAR
-468 NSMEQYPDILTLLCG
+468 NSLEQYPNILILLCG

-515 LSFIPETFSN
+515 LSFIPEIFSN
-525 DYLKKIIISDS
+525 DYLKKINISDS

-553 DTVIEFLNNNKGCLS
+553 DTVIEFLNNNKRCLS
-568 LKDLNL
+568 LKYLNL

-589 HGLNKHFSKLKYI
+589 RGLNKHFSKLKYI
-602 KLDSNKFGNFEELK
+602 KFDSNKFGNFGELV
-616 SSSENQNEE
+616 SESKKQNEE
-625 YINVIKKLYQFIY
+625 YIKVIKKLYQFIY

-657 IIKSVGENS
+657 IVKSVGENS
-666 ADYNLNDLI
+666 ADYNFNDLI
-675 TKDNNGN
+675 SKDNNGN

-722 INMNLTDFT
+722 ININLTDFK

-739 ANQV
+739 VNQV

>member
-1 MQENSE
+1 MQENP
-7 NIEKIE
+7 
-13 KVENVEKV
+13 ENVENA
-21 ENIENSE
+21 ENEE
-28 SIKKTEEENSQEQPI
+28 LIKKTEEENQQEQSI
-43 NQSIQQTTLNISISN
+43 NQNIQQTSLNINITNEDDSI
-58 EIDSEISRETVNSI
+58 ISRETVNSI
-72 YGENYDLTKLKLLD
+72 YGENYDLTKLKLFD
-86 TENETIEF
+86 TENETIEY

-132 NNEENIKNTQK
+132 NEENIKKSKK

-149 VKKYSNEYIEQLRKI
+149 IKKYSNEYIEQLRKI

-176 KTFSIFYDFLDVSKL
+176 KSFLIFFDFLDVSKL

-198 NEFLSKEFKNIVDN
+198 NEFLSKEFKNIIDN

-231 STLDSELKDLIIKIK
+231 STLDSDLKDLIIKIK
-246 KNTDFVL
+246 KNNDFVL

-262 LISKKKKHNLNPSK
+262 LISKKNKRNLNPSK
-276 ESELNNLFKRDKQIM
+276 ESELNNLYKRDKQIM
-291 NDKYDS
+291 NDKYDN
-297 LVKLRIKNS
+297 LVKLRIKNT
-306 FDADNYFMPNLVYS
+306 FDADNYFMPDLVYS

-331 FSSTNSS
+331 FTNKNSN
-338 KNFLKNIPSLEK
+338 NFLKNIPSLEK
-350 LIIKSASNFEISLLK
+350 LIIKSASNFEINILK

-371 MRLSLAK
+371 IKLSLAK

-439 NNKIFQFSLE
+439 NNKIYQFSLE

-461 CYNNLTR
+461 CYNNLAR
-468 NSMEQYPDILTLLCG
+468 NSLEQYPNILILLCG

-515 LSFIPETFSN
+515 LSFIPEIFSN
-525 DYLKKIIISDS
+525 DYLKKINISDS

-553 DTVIEFLNNNKGCLS
+553 DTVIEFLNNNKRCLS
-568 LKDLNL
+568 LKYLNL

-589 HGLNKHFSKLKYI
+589 RGLNKHFSKLKYI
-602 KLDSNKFGNFEELK
+602 KFDSNKFGNFGELV
-616 SSSENQNEE
+616 SESKKQNEE
-625 YINVIKKLYQFIY
+625 YIKVIKKLYQFIY

-657 IIKSVGENS
+657 IVKSVGENS
-666 ADYNLNDLI
+666 ADYNFNDLI
-675 TKDNNGN
+675 SKDNNGN

-722 INMNLTDFT
+722 ININLTDFK

-739 ANQV
+739 VNQV

>member
-1 MQENSE
+1 MQENP
-7 NIEKIE
+7 
-13 KVENVEKV
+13 ENVENAGN
-21 ENIENSE
+21 EEL
-28 SIKKTEEENSQEQPI
+28 IKKTEEENQQEQSI
-43 NQSIQQTTLNISISN
+43 NQNIQQTSLNINITNEDDSI
-58 EIDSEISRETVNSI
+58 ISRETVNSI
-72 YGENYDLTKLKLLD
+72 YGENYDLTKLKLFD
-86 TENETIEF
+86 TENETIEY

-132 NNEENIKNTQK
+132 NEENIKKSKK

-149 VKKYSNEYIEQLRKI
+149 IKKYSNEYIEQLRKI
-164 ISMHQQIMKNIQ
+164 ISMHQQIIKNIQ
-176 KTFSIFYDFLDVSKL
+176 KTFLIFFDFLDVSKL

-198 NEFLSKEFKNIVDN
+198 NEFLSKEFKNIIDN

-231 STLDSELKDLIIKIK
+231 STLDSDLKDLIIKIK
-246 KNTDFVL
+246 KNNDFVL

-262 LISKKKKHNLNPSK
+262 LISKKIKRNLNPSK
-276 ESELNNLFKRDKQIM
+276 ESELNNLYKRDKQIM
-291 NDKYDS
+291 NGKYDN
-297 LVKLRIKNS
+297 LVKLRIKNT
-306 FDADNYFMPNLVYS
+306 FDADNYFMPDLVYS

-331 FSSTNSS
+331 FTNKNSN
-338 KNFLKNIPSLEK
+338 NFLKNIPSLEK
-350 LIIKSASNFEISLLK
+350 LIIKSASNFEINILK

-371 MRLSLAK
+371 IKLSLAK

-439 NNKIFQFSLE
+439 NNKIYQFSLE

-461 CYNNLTR
+461 CYNNLAR
-468 NSMEQYPDILTLLCG
+468 NSLEQYPNILILLCG

-515 LSFIPETFSN
+515 LSFIPEIFSN
-525 DYLKKIIISDS
+525 DYLKKINISDS

-553 DTVIEFLNNNKGCLS
+553 DTVIEFLNNNKRCLS
-568 LKDLNL
+568 LKYLNL

-589 HGLNKHFSKLKYI
+589 RGLNKHFSKLKYI
-602 KLDSNKFGNFEELK
+602 KFDSNKFGNFGELV
-616 SSSENQNEE
+616 SESKKQNEE
-625 YINVIKKLYQFIY
+625 YIKVIKKLYQFIY

-648 TKNPICMNL
+648 TNNPICMNL
-657 IIKSVGENS
+657 IVKSVGENS
-666 ADYNLNDLI
+666 ADYNFNDLI
-675 TKDNNGN
+675 SKDNNGN

-722 INMNLTDFT
+722 ININLTDFK

-739 ANQV
+739 VNQV

>member
-1 MQENSE
+1 MQENP
-7 NIEKIE
+7 
-13 KVENVEKV
+13 ENVENAGN
-21 ENIENSE
+21 EEL
-28 SIKKTEEENSQEQPI
+28 IKKTEEENQQEQSI
-43 NQSIQQTTLNISISN
+43 NQNIQQTSLNINITNEDDSI
-58 EIDSEISRETVNSI
+58 ISRETVNSI
-72 YGENYDLTKLKLLD
+72 YGENYDLTKLKLFD
-86 TENETIEF
+86 TENETIEY

-132 NNEENIKNTQK
+132 NEENIKKSKK

-149 VKKYSNEYIEQLRKI
+149 IKKYSNEYIEQLRKI

-176 KTFSIFYDFLDVSKL
+176 KSFLIFFDFLDVSKL

-198 NEFLSKEFKNIVDN
+198 NEFLSKEFKNIIDN

-231 STLDSELKDLIIKIK
+231 STLDSDLKDLIIKIK
-246 KNTDFVL
+246 KNNDFVL

-262 LISKKKKHNLNPSK
+262 LISKKNKRDLNPSK
-276 ESELNNLFKRDKQIM
+276 ESELNNLYKRDKQIM
-291 NDKYDS
+291 NDKYDN
-297 LVKLRIKNS
+297 LVKLRIKNT
-306 FDADNYFMPNLVYS
+306 FDADNYFMPDLVYS

-331 FSSTNSS
+331 FTNKNSN
-338 KNFLKNIPSLEK
+338 NFLKNIPSLEK
-350 LIIKSASNFEISLLK
+350 LIIKSASNFEINILK

-371 MRLSLAK
+371 IKLSLAK

-439 NNKIFQFSLE
+439 NNKIYQFSLE

-461 CYNNLTR
+461 CYNNLAR
-468 NSMEQYPDILTLLCG
+468 NSLEQYPNILILLCG

-515 LSFIPETFSN
+515 LSFIPEIFSN
-525 DYLKKIIISDS
+525 DYLKKINISDS

-553 DTVIEFLNNNKGCLS
+553 DTVIEFLNNNKRCLS
-568 LKDLNL
+568 LKYLNL

-589 HGLNKHFSKLKYI
+589 RGLNKHFSKLKYI
-602 KLDSNKFGNFEELK
+602 KFDSNKFGNFGELV
-616 SSSENQNEE
+616 SESKKQNEE
-625 YINVIKKLYQFIY
+625 YIKVIKKLYQFIY

-657 IIKSVGENS
+657 IVKSVGENS
-666 ADYNLNDLI
+666 ADYNFNDLI
-675 TKDNNGN
+675 SKDNNGN

-722 INMNLTDFT
+722 ININLTDFK

>member
-1 MQENSE
+1 MQENQ
-7 NIEKIE
+7 
-13 KVENVEKV
+13 ENVENA
-21 ENIENSE
+21 ENAENTE
-28 SIKKTEEENSQEQPI
+28 PIKKTEEDNPQEQPI
-43 NQSIQQTTLNISISN
+43 SQSTQQNSLNINTINEDDSI
-58 EIDSEISRETVNSI
+58 ISRETVNSI
-72 YGENYDLTKLKLLD
+72 YGDNYDLTKLKLFD
-86 TENETIEF
+86 TENQTIEY

-106 KEFNTD
+106 KEFNSD
-112 IHNHFINLTS
+112 IHNHFIHLTS

-132 NNEENIKNTQK
+132 NNEENIKKTKK

-176 KTFSIFYDFLDVSKL
+176 KTISIFFDFLDVSKL
-191 LSKEKPI
+191 LTKEKPI

-231 STLDSELKDLIIKIK
+231 STLDTDLKDLIIKIK
-246 KNTDFVL
+246 KNNDFVL

-262 LISKKKKHNLNPSK
+262 LISKKNKHNLNPSK

-306 FDADNYFMPNLVYS
+306 FDVDNYFMPDLVYS

-331 FSSTNSS
+331 FSLKNKDS

-350 LIIKSASNFEISLLK
+350 LIIRSATNFEISLLK

-371 MRLSLAK
+371 IKLSLAK

-399 IRKNLQFLS
+399 IRKNLQYLS

-439 NNKIFQFSLE
+439 NNKIYQFSLE

-461 CYNNLTR
+461 CYNNLAR
-468 NSMEQYPDILTLLCG
+468 NSLEQYPGILTLLCG

-494 SYFSSLAKKLNEYT
+494 SYFTSLAKKLNEYT

-515 LSFIPETFSN
+515 LSFIPEIFSN

-568 LKDLNL
+568 LKYLNL

-579 DDLFLDKFLE
+579 DDVFLDKFLE
-589 HGLNKHFSKLKYI
+589 RGLNKHFSKLKYI
-602 KLDSNKFGNFEELK
+602 KFDSNKFGNFEELESVSDK
-616 SSSENQNEE
+616 QNVE
-625 YINVIKKLYQFIY
+625 YIKVIKKLYQFIY

-657 IIKSVGENS
+657 IVKNVSENS
-666 ADYNLNDLI
+666 NENNFNDLI
-675 TKDNNGN
+675 SKDNNGN

-700 QEKQNKSEIRPI
+700 EEKQNKSEIRPI

-722 INMNLTDFT
+722 ININLTEFK

>member
-1 MQENSE
+1 MQENP
-7 NIEKIE
+7 
-13 KVENVEKV
+13 ENVENAGN
-21 ENIENSE
+21 EEL
-28 SIKKTEEENSQEQPI
+28 IKKTEEENQQEQPI
-43 NQSIQQTTLNISISN
+43 NQNIQQTSLNINITNEDDSI
-58 EIDSEISRETVNSI
+58 ISRETVNSI
-72 YGENYDLTKLKLLD
+72 YGENYDLTKLKLFD
-86 TENETIEF
+86 TENETIEY

-132 NNEENIKNTQK
+132 NEENIKKSKK

-149 VKKYSNEYIEQLRKI
+149 IKKYSNEYIEQLRKI
-164 ISMHQQIMKNIQ
+164 ISMHQQIIKNIQ
-176 KTFSIFYDFLDVSKL
+176 KTFLIFFDFLDVSKL

-198 NEFLSKEFKNIVDN
+198 NEFLSKEFKNIIDN

-231 STLDSELKDLIIKIK
+231 STLDSDLKDLIIKIK
-246 KNTDFVL
+246 KNNDFVL

-262 LISKKKKHNLNPSK
+262 LISKKNKRNLNPSK
-276 ESELNNLFKRDKQIM
+276 ESELNNLYKRDKQIM
-291 NDKYDS
+291 NDKYDN
-297 LVKLRIKNS
+297 LVKLRIKNT
-306 FDADNYFMPNLVYS
+306 FDADNYFMPDLVYS

-331 FSSTNSS
+331 FTNKNSN
-338 KNFLKNIPSLEK
+338 NFLKNIPSLEK
-350 LIIKSASNFEISLLK
+350 LIIKSASNFEINILK

-371 MRLSLAK
+371 IKLSLAK

-439 NNKIFQFSLE
+439 NNKIYQFSLE

-461 CYNNLTR
+461 CYNNLAR
-468 NSMEQYPDILTLLCG
+468 NSLEQYPNILILLCG

-515 LSFIPETFSN
+515 LSFIPEIFSN
-525 DYLKKIIISDS
+525 DYLKKINISDS

-553 DTVIEFLNNNKGCLS
+553 DTVIEFLNNNKRCLS
-568 LKDLNL
+568 LKYLNL

-589 HGLNKHFSKLKYI
+589 RGLNKHFSKLKYI
-602 KLDSNKFGNFEELK
+602 KFDSNKFGNFGELV
-616 SSSENQNEE
+616 SESKKQNEE
-625 YINVIKKLYQFIY
+625 YIKVIKKLYQFIY

-657 IIKSVGENS
+657 IVKSVGENS
-666 ADYNLNDLI
+666 ADYNFNDLI
-675 TKDNNGN
+675 SKDNNGN

-722 INMNLTDFT
+722 ININLTDFK

>member
-1 MQENSE
+1 MQENP
-7 NIEKIE
+7 
-13 KVENVEKV
+13 ENVENAGN
-21 ENIENSE
+21 EEL
-28 SIKKTEEENSQEQPI
+28 IKKTEEENQQEQPI
-43 NQSIQQTTLNISISN
+43 NQNIQQTSLNINITNEDDSI
-58 EIDSEISRETVNSI
+58 ISRETVNSI
-72 YGENYDLTKLKLLD
+72 YGENYDLTKLKLFD
-86 TENETIEF
+86 TENETIEY

-132 NNEENIKNTQK
+132 NEENIKK
-143 EKKEAL
+143 SKKDKKEAL
-149 VKKYSNEYIEQLRKI
+149 IKKYSNEYIEQLRKI
-164 ISMHQQIMKNIQ
+164 ISMHQQIIKNIQ
-176 KTFSIFYDFLDVSKL
+176 KTFLIFFDFLDVSKL

-198 NEFLSKEFKNIVDN
+198 NEFLSKEFKNIIDN

-231 STLDSELKDLIIKIK
+231 STLDSDLKDLIIKIK
-246 KNTDFVL
+246 KNNDFVL

-262 LISKKKKHNLNPSK
+262 LISKKNKRNLNPSK
-276 ESELNNLFKRDKQIM
+276 ESELNNLYKRDKQIM
-291 NDKYDS
+291 NDKYDN
-297 LVKLRIKNS
+297 LVKLRIKNT
-306 FDADNYFMPNLVYS
+306 FDADNYFMPDLVYS

-331 FSSTNSS
+331 FTNKNSN
-338 KNFLKNIPSLEK
+338 NFLKNNPSLEK
-350 LIIKSASNFEISLLK
+350 LIIKSASNFEINILK

-371 MRLSLAK
+371 IKLSLAK

-439 NNKIFQFSLE
+439 NNKIYQFSLE

-461 CYNNLTR
+461 CYNNLAR
-468 NSMEQYPDILTLLCG
+468 NSLEQYPNILILLCG

-515 LSFIPETFSN
+515 LSFIPEIFSN
-525 DYLKKIIISDS
+525 DYLKKINISDS

-553 DTVIEFLNNNKGCLS
+553 DTVIEFLNNNKRCLS
-568 LKDLNL
+568 LKYLNL

-602 KLDSNKFGNFEELK
+602 KFDSNKFGNFGELV
-616 SSSENQNEE
+616 SESKKQNEE
-625 YINVIKKLYQFIY
+625 YIKVIKKLYQFIY

-657 IIKSVGENS
+657 IVKSVGENS
-666 ADYNLNDLI
+666 ADYNFNDLI
-675 TKDNNGN
+675 SKDNNGN

-712 FNIKFDCKNN
+712 FNIKFDCINN
-722 INMNLTDFT
+722 ININLTDFK

>member
-1 MQENSE
+1 MQENP
-7 NIEKIE
+7 
-13 KVENVEKV
+13 ENVENA
-21 ENIENSE
+21 ENEE
-28 SIKKTEEENSQEQPI
+28 LIKKTEEENQQEQLI
-43 NQSIQQTTLNISISN
+43 NQNIQQTSLNINITNEDDSI
-58 EIDSEISRETVNSI
+58 ISRETVNSI
-72 YGENYDLTKLKLLD
+72 YGENYDLTKLKLFD
-86 TENETIEF
+86 TENETIEY

-132 NNEENIKNTQK
+132 NEENIKKSKK

-149 VKKYSNEYIEQLRKI
+149 IKKYSNEYIEQLRKI
-164 ISMHQQIMKNIQ
+164 ISMHQQIIKNIQ
-176 KTFSIFYDFLDVSKL
+176 KTFLIFFDFLDVSKL

-198 NEFLSKEFKNIVDN
+198 NEFLSKEFKNIIDN

-231 STLDSELKDLIIKIK
+231 STLDSDLKDLIIKIK
-246 KNTDFVL
+246 KNNDFVL

-262 LISKKKKHNLNPSK
+262 LISKKNKRNLNPSK
-276 ESELNNLFKRDKQIM
+276 ESELNNLYKRDKQIM
-291 NDKYDS
+291 NDKYDN
-297 LVKLRIKNS
+297 LVKLRIKNT
-306 FDADNYFMPNLVYS
+306 FDADNYFMPDLVYS

-331 FSSTNSS
+331 FTNKNSN
-338 KNFLKNIPSLEK
+338 NFLKNIPSLEK
-350 LIIKSASNFEISLLK
+350 LIIKSASNFEINILK

-371 MRLSLAK
+371 IKLSLAK

-439 NNKIFQFSLE
+439 NNKIYQFSLE

-461 CYNNLTR
+461 CYNNLAR
-468 NSMEQYPDILTLLCG
+468 NSLEQYPNILILLCG

-515 LSFIPETFSN
+515 LSFIPEIFSN
-525 DYLKKIIISDS
+525 DYLKKINISDS

-553 DTVIEFLNNNKGCLS
+553 DTVIEFLNNNKRCLS
-568 LKDLNL
+568 LKYLNL

-589 HGLNKHFSKLKYI
+589 RGLNKHFSKLKYI
-602 KLDSNKFGNFEELK
+602 KFDSNKFGNFGELV
-616 SSSENQNEE
+616 SESKKQNEE
-625 YINVIKKLYQFIY
+625 YIKVIKKLYQFIY

-657 IIKSVGENS
+657 IVKSVGENS
-666 ADYNLNDLI
+666 ADYNFNDLI
-675 TKDNNGN
+675 SKDNNGN

-722 INMNLTDFT
+722 ININLTDFK

-739 ANQV
+739 ANQM

>member
-1 MQENSE
+1 MQENP
-7 NIEKIE
+7 
-13 KVENVEKV
+13 ENVENA
-21 ENIENSE
+21 ENEE
-28 SIKKTEEENSQEQPI
+28 LIKKTEEENQQEQSI
-43 NQSIQQTTLNISISN
+43 NQNIQQTSLNINITNEDDSI
-58 EIDSEISRETVNSI
+58 ISRETVNSI
-72 YGENYDLTKLKLLD
+72 YGENYDLTKLKLFD
-86 TENETIEF
+86 TENETIEY

-132 NNEENIKNTQK
+132 NEENIKKSKK

-149 VKKYSNEYIEQLRKI
+149 IKKYSNEYIEQLRKI
-164 ISMHQQIMKNIQ
+164 ISMHQQIIKNIQ
-176 KTFSIFYDFLDVSKL
+176 KSFLIFFDFLDVSKL

-198 NEFLSKEFKNIVDN
+198 NEFLSKEFKNIIDN

-231 STLDSELKDLIIKIK
+231 STLDSDLKDLIIKIK
-246 KNTDFVL
+246 KNNDFVL

-262 LISKKKKHNLNPSK
+262 LISKKNKRNLNPSK
-276 ESELNNLFKRDKQIM
+276 ESELNNLYKRDKQIM
-291 NDKYDS
+291 NDKYDN
-297 LVKLRIKNS
+297 LVKLRIKNT
-306 FDADNYFMPNLVYS
+306 FDADNYFMPDLVYS

-331 FSSTNSS
+331 FTNKNSN
-338 KNFLKNIPSLEK
+338 NFLKNIPSLEK
-350 LIIKSASNFEISLLK
+350 LIIKSASNFEINILK
-365 DLSKSL
+365 DFSKSL
-371 MRLSLAK
+371 IKLSLAK

-439 NNKIFQFSLE
+439 NNKIYQFSLE

-461 CYNNLTR
+461 CYNNLAR
-468 NSMEQYPDILTLLCG
+468 NSLEQYPNILILLCG
-483 NIFLSQKNLSE
+483 NIFLSQKTLSE

-515 LSFIPETFSN
+515 LSFIPEIFSN
-525 DYLKKIIISDS
+525 DYLKKINISDS

-553 DTVIEFLNNNKGCLS
+553 DTVIEFLNNNKRCLS
-568 LKDLNL
+568 LKYLNL

-589 HGLNKHFSKLKYI
+589 RGLNKHFSKLKYI
-602 KLDSNKFGNFEELK
+602 KFDSNKFGNFGELV
-616 SSSENQNEE
+616 SESKKQNEE
-625 YINVIKKLYQFIY
+625 YIKVIKKLYQFIY

-657 IIKSVGENS
+657 IVKSVGENS
-666 ADYNLNDLI
+666 ADYNFNDLI
-675 TKDNNGN
+675 SKDNNGN

-722 INMNLTDFT
+722 ININLTDFK

>member
-1 MQENSE
+1 MQENP
-7 NIEKIE
+7 
-13 KVENVEKV
+13 ENVENA
-21 ENIENSE
+21 ENEE
-28 SIKKTEEENSQEQPI
+28 LIKKTEEENQQEQSI
-43 NQSIQQTTLNISISN
+43 NQNIQQTSLNINITNEDDSI
-58 EIDSEISRETVNSI
+58 ISRETVNSI
-72 YGENYDLTKLKLLD
+72 YGENYDLTKLKLFD
-86 TENETIEF
+86 TENETIEY

-132 NNEENIKNTQK
+132 NEENIKKSKK

-149 VKKYSNEYIEQLRKI
+149 IKKYSNEYIEQLRKI
-164 ISMHQQIMKNIQ
+164 ISMHQQIIKNIQ
-176 KTFSIFYDFLDVSKL
+176 KTFLIFFDFLDVSKL

-198 NEFLSKEFKNIVDN
+198 NEFLSKEFKNIIDN

-231 STLDSELKDLIIKIK
+231 STLDSDLKDLIIKIK
-246 KNTDFVL
+246 KNNDFVL

-262 LISKKKKHNLNPSK
+262 LISKKNKRNLNPSK
-276 ESELNNLFKRDKQIM
+276 ESELNNLYKRDKQIM
-291 NDKYDS
+291 NDKYDN
-297 LVKLRIKNS
+297 LVKLRIKNT
-306 FDADNYFMPNLVYS
+306 FDADNYFMPDLVYS

-331 FSSTNSS
+331 FTNKNSN
-338 KNFLKNIPSLEK
+338 NFLKNIPSLEK
-350 LIIKSASNFEISLLK
+350 LIIKSASNFEINILK

-371 MRLSLAK
+371 IKLSLAK

-439 NNKIFQFSLE
+439 NNKIYQFSLE

-461 CYNNLTR
+461 CYNNLAR
-468 NSMEQYPDILTLLCG
+468 NSLEQYPNILILLCG

-515 LSFIPETFSN
+515 LSFIPEIFSN
-525 DYLKKIIISDS
+525 DYLKKINISDS

-553 DTVIEFLNNNKGCLS
+553 DTVIEFLNNNKRCLS
-568 LKDLNL
+568 LKYLNL

-589 HGLNKHFSKLKYI
+589 RGLNKHFSKLKYI
-602 KLDSNKFGNFEELK
+602 KFDSNKFGNFGELV
-616 SSSENQNEE
+616 SESKKQNEE
-625 YINVIKKLYQFIY
+625 YIKVIKKLYQFIY

-657 IIKSVGENS
+657 IVKSVGENS
-666 ADYNLNDLI
+666 ADYNFNDLI
-675 TKDNNGN
+675 SKDNNGN

-722 INMNLTDFT
+722 ININLTDFK

>member
-1 MQENSE
+1 MQENP
-7 NIEKIE
+7 
-13 KVENVEKV
+13 ENVENA
-21 ENIENSE
+21 ENEE
-28 SIKKTEEENSQEQPI
+28 LIKKTEEENQQEQSI
-43 NQSIQQTTLNISISN
+43 NQNIQQTSLNINITNEDDSI
-58 EIDSEISRETVNSI
+58 ISRETVNSI
-72 YGENYDLTKLKLLD
+72 YGENYDLTKLKLFD
-86 TENETIEF
+86 TENETIEY

-132 NNEENIKNTQK
+132 NEENIKKSKK

-149 VKKYSNEYIEQLRKI
+149 IKKYSNEYIEQLRKI

-176 KTFSIFYDFLDVSKL
+176 KSFLIFFDFLDVSKL

-198 NEFLSKEFKNIVDN
+198 NEFLSKEFKNIIDN

-231 STLDSELKDLIIKIK
+231 STLDSDLKDLIIKIK
-246 KNTDFVL
+246 KNNDFVL

-262 LISKKKKHNLNPSK
+262 LISKKNKRNLNPSK
-276 ESELNNLFKRDKQIM
+276 ESELNNLYKRDKQIM
-291 NDKYDS
+291 NDKYDN
-297 LVKLRIKNS
+297 LVKLRIKNT
-306 FDADNYFMPNLVYS
+306 FDADNYFMPDLVYS

-331 FSSTNSS
+331 FTNKNSN
-338 KNFLKNIPSLEK
+338 NFLKNIPSLEK
-350 LIIKSASNFEISLLK
+350 LIIKSASNFEINILK

-371 MRLSLAK
+371 IKLSLAK

-439 NNKIFQFSLE
+439 NNKIYQFSLE

-461 CYNNLTR
+461 CYNNLAR
-468 NSMEQYPDILTLLCG
+468 NSLEQYPNILILLCG

-515 LSFIPETFSN
+515 LSFIPEIFSN
-525 DYLKKIIISDS
+525 DYLKKINISDS

-553 DTVIEFLNNNKGCLS
+553 DTVIEFLNNNKRCLS
-568 LKDLNL
+568 LKYLNL

-589 HGLNKHFSKLKYI
+589 RGLNKHFSKLKYI
-602 KLDSNKFGNFEELK
+602 KFDSNKFGNFGELV
-616 SSSENQNEE
+616 SESEKQNKE
-625 YINVIKKLYQFIY
+625 YIKVIKKLYQFIY

-657 IIKSVGENS
+657 IVKSVGENS
-666 ADYNLNDLI
+666 ADYNFNDLI
-675 TKDNNGN
+675 SKDNNGN

-722 INMNLTDFT
+722 ININLTDFK

>member
-1 MQENSE
+1 MQENP
-7 NIEKIE
+7 
-13 KVENVEKV
+13 ENVENA
-21 ENIENSE
+21 ENEE
-28 SIKKTEEENSQEQPI
+28 LIKKTEEENQQEQSI
-43 NQSIQQTTLNISISN
+43 NQNIQQTSLNINITNEDESI
-58 EIDSEISRETVNSI
+58 ISRETVNSI
-72 YGENYDLTKLKLLD
+72 YGENYDLTKLKLFD
-86 TENETIEF
+86 TENETIEH

-132 NNEENIKNTQK
+132 NEENIKKSKK

-149 VKKYSNEYIEQLRKI
+149 IKKYSNEYIEQLRKI
-164 ISMHQQIMKNIQ
+164 IRMHQQIMKNIQ
-176 KTFSIFYDFLDVSKL
+176 KSFLIFFDFLDVSKL

-198 NEFLSKEFKNIVDN
+198 NEFLSKEFKNIIDN

-231 STLDSELKDLIIKIK
+231 STLDSDLKDLIIKIK
-246 KNTDFVL
+246 KNNDFVL

-262 LISKKKKHNLNPSK
+262 LISKKNKRNLNPSK
-276 ESELNNLFKRDKQIM
+276 ESELNNLYKRDKQIM
-291 NDKYDS
+291 NDKYDN
-297 LVKLRIKNS
+297 LVKLRIKNT
-306 FDADNYFMPNLVYS
+306 FDADNYFMPDLVYS

-331 FSSTNSS
+331 FTNKNSN
-338 KNFLKNIPSLEK
+338 NFLKNIPSLEK
-350 LIIKSASNFEISLLK
+350 LIIKSASNFEINILK

-371 MRLSLAK
+371 IKLSLAK

-439 NNKIFQFSLE
+439 NNKIYQFSLE

-461 CYNNLTR
+461 CYNNLAR
-468 NSMEQYPDILTLLCG
+468 NSLEQYPNILILLCG

-515 LSFIPETFSN
+515 LSFIPEIFSN
-525 DYLKKIIISDS
+525 DYLKKINISDS

-546 SYNNLIN
+546 SYNNLID
-553 DTVIEFLNNNKGCLS
+553 DTVIEFLNNNKRCLS
-568 LKDLNL
+568 LKYLNL

-589 HGLNKHFSKLKYI
+589 RGLNKHFSKLKYI
-602 KLDSNKFGNFEELK
+602 KFDSNKFGNFGELV
-616 SSSENQNEE
+616 SESKKQNEE
-625 YINVIKKLYQFIY
+625 YIKVIKKLYQFIY

-657 IIKSVGENS
+657 IVKSVGENS
-666 ADYNLNDLI
+666 ADYNFNDLI
-675 TKDNNGN
+675 SKDNNGN

-722 INMNLTDFT
+722 ININLTDFK

>member
-1 MQENSE
+1 MQENP
-7 NIEKIE
+7 
-13 KVENVEKV
+13 ENVENA
-21 ENIENSE
+21 ENAEL
-28 SIKKTEEENSQEQPI
+28 IKKTEEENQQEQPI
-43 NQSIQQTTLNISISN
+43 NQNIQQTSLNINITNEDDSI
-58 EIDSEISRETVNSI
+58 ISRETVNSI
-72 YGENYDLTKLKLLD
+72 YGENYDLTKLKLFD
-86 TENETIEF
+86 TENETIEY

-132 NNEENIKNTQK
+132 NEENIKKSKK

-149 VKKYSNEYIEQLRKI
+149 IKKYSNEYIEQLRKI
-164 ISMHQQIMKNIQ
+164 ISMHQQIIKNIQ
-176 KTFSIFYDFLDVSKL
+176 KTFLIFFDFLDVSKL

-198 NEFLSKEFKNIVDN
+198 NEFLSKEFKNIIDN

-231 STLDSELKDLIIKIK
+231 STLDSDLKDLIIKIK
-246 KNTDFVL
+246 KNNDFVL

-262 LISKKKKHNLNPSK
+262 LISKKNKRNLNPSK
-276 ESELNNLFKRDKQIM
+276 ESELNNLYKRDKQIM
-291 NDKYDS
+291 NDKYDN
-297 LVKLRIKNS
+297 LVKLRIKNT
-306 FDADNYFMPNLVYS
+306 FDADNYFMPDLVYS

-331 FSSTNSS
+331 FTNKNSN
-338 KNFLKNIPSLEK
+338 NFLKNIPSLEK
-350 LIIKSASNFEISLLK
+350 LIIKSASNFEINILK

-371 MRLSLAK
+371 IKLSLAK

-439 NNKIFQFSLE
+439 NNKIYQFSLE

-461 CYNNLTR
+461 CYNNLAR
-468 NSMEQYPDILTLLCG
+468 NSLEQYPNILILLCG

-515 LSFIPETFSN
+515 LSFIPEIFSN
-525 DYLKKIIISDS
+525 DYLKKINISDS

-553 DTVIEFLNNNKGCLS
+553 DTVIEFLNNNKRCLS
-568 LKDLNL
+568 LKYLNL

-589 HGLNKHFSKLKYI
+589 RGLNKHFSKLKYI
-602 KLDSNKFGNFEELK
+602 KFDSNKFGNFGELV
-616 SSSENQNEE
+616 SESKKQNEE
-625 YINVIKKLYQFIY
+625 YIKVIKKLYQFIY

-657 IIKSVGENS
+657 IVKSVGENS
-666 ADYNLNDLI
+666 ADYNFNDLI
-675 TKDNNGN
+675 SKDNNGN

-722 INMNLTDFT
+722 ININLTDFK

-739 ANQV
+739 VNQV

>member
-1 MQENSE
+1 MQENP
-7 NIEKIE
+7 
-13 KVENVEKV
+13 ENVENA
-21 ENIENSE
+21 ENAEL
-28 SIKKTEEENSQEQPI
+28 IKKTEEENQQEQPI
-43 NQSIQQTTLNISISN
+43 NQNIQQTSLNINITNEDDSI
-58 EIDSEISRETVNSI
+58 ISRETVNSI
-72 YGENYDLTKLKLLD
+72 YGENYDLTKLKLFD
-86 TENETIEF
+86 TENETIEY

-112 IHNHFINLTS
+112 IHNHFINFTS

-132 NNEENIKNTQK
+132 NEENIKKSKK

-149 VKKYSNEYIEQLRKI
+149 IKKYSNEYIEQLRKI
-164 ISMHQQIMKNIQ
+164 ISMHQQIIKNIQ
-176 KTFSIFYDFLDVSKL
+176 KTFLIFFDFLDVSKL

-198 NEFLSKEFKNIVDN
+198 NEFLSKEFKNIIDN

-231 STLDSELKDLIIKIK
+231 STLDSDLKDLIIKIK
-246 KNTDFVL
+246 KNNDFVL

-262 LISKKKKHNLNPSK
+262 LISKKNKRNLNPSK
-276 ESELNNLFKRDKQIM
+276 ESELNNLYKRDKQIM
-291 NDKYDS
+291 NDKYDN
-297 LVKLRIKNS
+297 LVKLRIKNT
-306 FDADNYFMPNLVYS
+306 FDADNYFMPDLVYS

-331 FSSTNSS
+331 FTNKNSN
-338 KNFLKNIPSLEK
+338 NFLKNIPSLEK
-350 LIIKSASNFEISLLK
+350 LIIKSASNFEINILK

-371 MRLSLAK
+371 IKLSLAK

-439 NNKIFQFSLE
+439 NNKIYQFSLE

-461 CYNNLTR
+461 CYNNLAR
-468 NSMEQYPDILTLLCG
+468 NSLEQYPNILILLCG

-515 LSFIPETFSN
+515 LSFIPEIFSN
-525 DYLKKIIISDS
+525 DYLKKINISDS

-553 DTVIEFLNNNKGCLS
+553 DTVIEFLNNNKRCLS
-568 LKDLNL
+568 LKYLNL

-589 HGLNKHFSKLKYI
+589 RGLNKHFSKLKYI
-602 KLDSNKFGNFEELK
+602 KFDSNKFGNFGELV
-616 SSSENQNEE
+616 SESKKQNEE
-625 YINVIKKLYQFIY
+625 YIKVIKKLYQFIY

-657 IIKSVGENS
+657 IVKSVGENS
-666 ADYNLNDLI
+666 ADYNFNDLI
-675 TKDNNGN
+675 SKDNNGN

-722 INMNLTDFT
+722 ININLTDFK

-739 ANQV
+739 VNQV

>member
-1 MQENSE
+1 
-7 NIEKIE
+7 
-13 KVENVEKV
+13 
-21 ENIENSE
+21 
-28 SIKKTEEENSQEQPI
+28 
-43 NQSIQQTTLNISISN
+43 
-58 EIDSEISRETVNSI
+58 
-72 YGENYDLTKLKLLD
+72 
-86 TENETIEF
+86 
-94 LNKTINNLQNKY
+94 
-106 KEFNTD
+106 
-112 IHNHFINLTS
+112 
-122 KITDAFKLNN
+122 
-132 NNEENIKNTQK
+132 
-143 EKKEAL
+143 
-149 VKKYSNEYIEQLRKI
+149 
-164 ISMHQQIMKNIQ
+164 
-176 KTFSIFYDFLDVSKL
+176 
-191 LSKEKPI
+191 
-198 NEFLSKEFKNIVDN
+198 
-212 WLFMEVDLGN
+212 MEVDLGN

-231 STLDSELKDLIIKIK
+231 STLDSDLKDLIIKIK
-246 KNTDFVL
+246 KNNDFVL

-262 LISKKKKHNLNPSK
+262 LISKKNKRNLNPSK
-276 ESELNNLFKRDKQIM
+276 ESELNNLYKRDKQIM
-291 NDKYDS
+291 NDKYDN
-297 LVKLRIKNS
+297 LVKLRIKNT
-306 FDADNYFMPNLVYS
+306 FDADNYFMPDLVYS

-331 FSSTNSS
+331 FTNKNSN
-338 KNFLKNIPSLEK
+338 NFLKNIPSLEK
-350 LIIKSASNFEISLLK
+350 LIIKSASNFEINILK

-371 MRLSLAK
+371 IKLSLAK

-439 NNKIFQFSLE
+439 NNKIYQFSLE

-461 CYNNLTR
+461 CYNNLAR
-468 NSMEQYPDILTLLCG
+468 NSLEQYPNILILLCG

-515 LSFIPETFSN
+515 LSFIPEIFSN
-525 DYLKKIIISDS
+525 DYLKKINISDS

-553 DTVIEFLNNNKGCLS
+553 DTVIEFLNNNKRCLS
-568 LKDLNL
+568 LKYLNL

-589 HGLNKHFSKLKYI
+589 RGLNKHFSKLKYI
-602 KLDSNKFGNFEELK
+602 KFDSNKFGNFGELV
-616 SSSENQNEE
+616 SESKKQNEE
-625 YINVIKKLYQFIY
+625 YIKVIKKLYQFIY

-657 IIKSVGENS
+657 IVKSVGENS
-666 ADYNLNDLI
+666 ADYNFNDLI
-675 TKDNNGN
+675 SKDNNGN

-722 INMNLTDFT
+722 ININLTDFK

-739 ANQV
+739 VNQV

>member
-1 MQENSE
+1 MQENP
-7 NIEKIE
+7 
-13 KVENVEKV
+13 ENVENA
-21 ENIENSE
+21 ENAEL
-28 SIKKTEEENSQEQPI
+28 IKKTEEENQQEQSI
-43 NQSIQQTTLNISISN
+43 NQNIQQTSLNINITNEDDSI
-58 EIDSEISRETVNSI
+58 ISRETVNSI
-72 YGENYDLTKLKLLD
+72 YGENYDLTKLKLFD
-86 TENETIEF
+86 TENETIEY

-112 IHNHFINLTS
+112 IHNHFINFTS

-132 NNEENIKNTQK
+132 NEENIKKSKK

-149 VKKYSNEYIEQLRKI
+149 IKKYSNEYIEQLRKI

-176 KTFSIFYDFLDVSKL
+176 KSFLIFFDFLDVSKL

-198 NEFLSKEFKNIVDN
+198 NEFLSKEFKNIIDN

-231 STLDSELKDLIIKIK
+231 STLDSDLKDLIIKIK
-246 KNTDFVL
+246 KNNDFVL

-262 LISKKKKHNLNPSK
+262 LISKKNKRNLNPSK
-276 ESELNNLFKRDKQIM
+276 ESELNNLYKRDKQIM
-291 NDKYDS
+291 NDKYDN
-297 LVKLRIKNS
+297 LVKLRIKNT
-306 FDADNYFMPNLVYS
+306 FDADNYFMPDLVYS

-331 FSSTNSS
+331 FTNKNSN
-338 KNFLKNIPSLEK
+338 NFLKNIPSLEK
-350 LIIKSASNFEISLLK
+350 LIIKSASNFEINILK

-371 MRLSLAK
+371 IKLSLAK

-439 NNKIFQFSLE
+439 NNKIYQFSLE

-461 CYNNLTR
+461 CYNNLAR
-468 NSMEQYPDILTLLCG
+468 NSLEQYPNILILLCG

-515 LSFIPETFSN
+515 LSFIPEIFSN
-525 DYLKKIIISDS
+525 DYLKKINISDS

-553 DTVIEFLNNNKGCLS
+553 DTVIEFLNNNKRCLS
-568 LKDLNL
+568 LKYLNL

-589 HGLNKHFSKLKYI
+589 RGLNKHFSKLKYI
-602 KLDSNKFGNFEELK
+602 KFDSNKFGNFGELV
-616 SSSENQNEE
+616 SESKKQNEE
-625 YINVIKKLYQFIY
+625 YIKVIKKLYQFIY

-657 IIKSVGENS
+657 IVKSVGENS
-666 ADYNLNDLI
+666 ADYNFNDLI
-675 TKDNNGN
+675 SKDNNGN

-722 INMNLTDFT
+722 ININLTDFK

>member
-1 MQENSE
+1 MQENP
-7 NIEKIE
+7 
-13 KVENVEKV
+13 ENVENA
-21 ENIENSE
+21 ENEE
-28 SIKKTEEENSQEQPI
+28 LIKKTEEENQQEQSI
-43 NQSIQQTTLNISISN
+43 NQNIQQTSLNINITNEDDSI
-58 EIDSEISRETVNSI
+58 ISRETVNSI
-72 YGENYDLTKLKLLD
+72 YGENYDLTKLKLFD
-86 TENETIEF
+86 TENETIEY

-132 NNEENIKNTQK
+132 NEENIKKSKK

-149 VKKYSNEYIEQLRKI
+149 IKKYSNEYIEQLRKI

-176 KTFSIFYDFLDVSKL
+176 KSFLIFFDFLDVSKL

-198 NEFLSKEFKNIVDN
+198 NEFLSKEFKNIIDN

-231 STLDSELKDLIIKIK
+231 STLDSDLKDLIIKIK
-246 KNTDFVL
+246 KNNDFVL

-262 LISKKKKHNLNPSK
+262 LISKKNKRNLNPSK
-276 ESELNNLFKRDKQIM
+276 ESELNNLYKRDKQIM
-291 NDKYDS
+291 NDKYDN
-297 LVKLRIKNS
+297 LVKLRIKNT
-306 FDADNYFMPNLVYS
+306 FDADNYFMPDLVYS

-331 FSSTNSS
+331 FTNKNSN
-338 KNFLKNIPSLEK
+338 NFLKNIPSLEK
-350 LIIKSASNFEISLLK
+350 LIIKSASNFEINILK

-371 MRLSLAK
+371 IKLSLAK

-439 NNKIFQFSLE
+439 NNKIYQFSLE

-461 CYNNLTR
+461 CYNNLAR
-468 NSMEQYPDILTLLCG
+468 NSLEQYPNILILLCG

-515 LSFIPETFSN
+515 LSFIPEIFSN
-525 DYLKKIIISDS
+525 DYLKKINISDS

-553 DTVIEFLNNNKGCLS
+553 DTVIEFLNNNKRCLS
-568 LKDLNL
+568 LKYLNL

-589 HGLNKHFSKLKYI
+589 RGLNKHFSKLKYI
-602 KLDSNKFGNFEELK
+602 KFDSNKFGNFGELV
-616 SSSENQNEE
+616 SESEKQNEE
-625 YINVIKKLYQFIY
+625 CIKVIKKLYQFIY

-657 IIKSVGENS
+657 IVKSVGENS
-666 ADYNLNDLI
+666 ADYNFNDLI
-675 TKDNNGN
+675 SKDNNGN

-722 INMNLTDFT
+722 ININLTDFK

>member
-1 MQENSE
+1 MQENP
-7 NIEKIE
+7 
-13 KVENVEKV
+13 ENVENA
-21 ENIENSE
+21 ENEE
-28 SIKKTEEENSQEQPI
+28 LIKKTEEENQQEQSI
-43 NQSIQQTTLNISISN
+43 NQNIQQTSLNINITNEDDSI
-58 EIDSEISRETVNSI
+58 ISRETVNSI
-72 YGENYDLTKLKLLD
+72 YGENYDLTKLKLFD
-86 TENETIEF
+86 TENETIEY

-132 NNEENIKNTQK
+132 NEENIKKSKK

-149 VKKYSNEYIEQLRKI
+149 IKKYSNEYIEQLRKI

-176 KTFSIFYDFLDVSKL
+176 KSFLIFFDFLDVSKL

-198 NEFLSKEFKNIVDN
+198 NEFLSKEFKNIIDN

-231 STLDSELKDLIIKIK
+231 STLDSDLKDLIIKIK
-246 KNTDFVL
+246 KNNDFVL

-262 LISKKKKHNLNPSK
+262 LISKKNKRNLNPSK
-276 ESELNNLFKRDKQIM
+276 ESELNNLYKRDKQIM
-291 NDKYDS
+291 NDKYDN
-297 LVKLRIKNS
+297 LVKLRIKNT
-306 FDADNYFMPNLVYS
+306 FDADNYFMPDLVYS

-331 FSSTNSS
+331 FTNKNSN
-338 KNFLKNIPSLEK
+338 NFLKNIPSLEK
-350 LIIKSASNFEISLLK
+350 LIIKSASNFEINILK

-371 MRLSLAK
+371 IKLSLAK

-439 NNKIFQFSLE
+439 NNKIYQFSLE

-461 CYNNLTR
+461 CYNNLAR
-468 NSMEQYPDILTLLCG
+468 NSLEQYPNILILLCG

-515 LSFIPETFSN
+515 LSFIPEIFSN
-525 DYLKKIIISDS
+525 DYLKKINISDS

-553 DTVIEFLNNNKGCLS
+553 DTVIEFLNNNKRCLS
-568 LKDLNL
+568 LKYLNL

-589 HGLNKHFSKLKYI
+589 RGLNKHFSKLKYI
-602 KLDSNKFGNFEELK
+602 KFDSNKFGNFGELV
-616 SSSENQNEE
+616 SESKKQNEE
-625 YINVIKKLYQFIY
+625 YIKVIKKLYQFIY

-657 IIKSVGENS
+657 IVKSVGENS
-666 ADYNLNDLI
+666 ADYNFNDLI
-675 TKDNNGN
+675 SKDNNGN

-722 INMNLTDFT
+722 ININLTDFK
-731 FNSNYITF
+731 FNSNYIIF

>member
-1 MQENSE
+1 MQENP
-7 NIEKIE
+7 
-13 KVENVEKV
+13 ENVENA
-21 ENIENSE
+21 ENEE
-28 SIKKTEEENSQEQPI
+28 LIKKTEEENQQEQSI
-43 NQSIQQTTLNISISN
+43 NQNIQQTSLNINITNEDDSI
-58 EIDSEISRETVNSI
+58 ISRETVNSI
-72 YGENYDLTKLKLLD
+72 YGENYDLTKLKLFD
-86 TENETIEF
+86 TENETIEY

-132 NNEENIKNTQK
+132 NEENIKKSKK

-149 VKKYSNEYIEQLRKI
+149 IKKYSNEYIEQLRKI
-164 ISMHQQIMKNIQ
+164 ISMHQQIIKNIQ
-176 KTFSIFYDFLDVSKL
+176 KTFLIFFDFLDVSKL

-198 NEFLSKEFKNIVDN
+198 NEFLSKEFKNIIDN

-231 STLDSELKDLIIKIK
+231 STLDSDLKDLIIKIK
-246 KNTDFVL
+246 KNNDFVL

-262 LISKKKKHNLNPSK
+262 LISKKNKRNLNPSK
-276 ESELNNLFKRDKQIM
+276 ESELNNLYKRDKQIM
-291 NDKYDS
+291 NDKYDN
-297 LVKLRIKNS
+297 LVKLRIKNT
-306 FDADNYFMPNLVYS
+306 FDADNYFMPDLVYS

-331 FSSTNSS
+331 FTNKNSN
-338 KNFLKNIPSLEK
+338 NFLKNIPSLEK
-350 LIIKSASNFEISLLK
+350 LIIKSASNFEINILK

-371 MRLSLAK
+371 IKLSLAK

-439 NNKIFQFSLE
+439 NNKIYQFSLE

-461 CYNNLTR
+461 CYNNLAR
-468 NSMEQYPDILTLLCG
+468 NSLEQYPNILILLCG

-515 LSFIPETFSN
+515 LSFIPEIFSN
-525 DYLKKIIISDS
+525 DYLKKINISDS

-553 DTVIEFLNNNKGCLS
+553 DTVIEFLNNNKRCLS
-568 LKDLNL
+568 LKYLNL

-589 HGLNKHFSKLKYI
+589 RGLNKHFSKLKYI
-602 KLDSNKFGNFEELK
+602 KFDSNKFGNFGELV
-616 SSSENQNEE
+616 SES
-625 YINVIKKLYQFIY
+625 KLYQFIY

-657 IIKSVGENS
+657 IVKSVGENS
-666 ADYNLNDLI
+666 ADYNFNDLI
-675 TKDNNGN
+675 SKDNNGN

-722 INMNLTDFT
+722 ININLTDFK

>member
-1 MQENSE
+1 MQENP
-7 NIEKIE
+7 
-13 KVENVEKV
+13 ENVENA
-21 ENIENSE
+21 ENEE
-28 SIKKTEEENSQEQPI
+28 LIKKTEEENQQEQSI
-43 NQSIQQTTLNISISN
+43 NQNIQQTSLNINITNEDDSI
-58 EIDSEISRETVNSI
+58 ISRETVNSI
-72 YGENYDLTKLKLLD
+72 YGENYDLTKLKLFD
-86 TENETIEF
+86 TENETIEY

-132 NNEENIKNTQK
+132 NEENIKKSKK

-149 VKKYSNEYIEQLRKI
+149 IKKYSNEYIEQLRKI
-164 ISMHQQIMKNIQ
+164 ISMHQQIIKNIQ
-176 KTFSIFYDFLDVSKL
+176 KTFLIFFDFLDVSKL

-198 NEFLSKEFKNIVDN
+198 NEFLSKEFKNIIDN

-231 STLDSELKDLIIKIK
+231 STLDSDLKDLIIKIK
-246 KNTDFVL
+246 KNNDFVL

-262 LISKKKKHNLNPSK
+262 LISKKNKRNLNPSK
-276 ESELNNLFKRDKQIM
+276 ESELNNLYKRDKQIM
-291 NDKYDS
+291 NDKYDN
-297 LVKLRIKNS
+297 LVKLRIKNT
-306 FDADNYFMPNLVYS
+306 FDADNYFMPDLVYS

-331 FSSTNSS
+331 FTNKNSN
-338 KNFLKNIPSLEK
+338 NFLKNIPSLEK
-350 LIIKSASNFEISLLK
+350 LIIKSASNFEINILK

-371 MRLSLAK
+371 IKLSLAK

-439 NNKIFQFSLE
+439 NNKIYQFSLE

-461 CYNNLTR
+461 CYNNLAR
-468 NSMEQYPDILTLLCG
+468 NSLEQYPNILILLCG

-515 LSFIPETFSN
+515 LSFIPEIFSN
-525 DYLKKIIISDS
+525 DYLKKINISDS

-553 DTVIEFLNNNKGCLS
+553 DTVIEFLNNNKRCLS
-568 LKDLNL
+568 LKYLNL

-589 HGLNKHFSKLKYI
+589 RGLNKHFSKLKYI
-602 KLDSNKFGNFEELK
+602 KFDSNKFGNFGELV
-616 SSSENQNEE
+616 SESEKQNKE
-625 YINVIKKLYQFIY
+625 YIKVIKKLYHFIY

-657 IIKSVGENS
+657 IVKSVGENS
-666 ADYNLNDLI
+666 ADYNFNDLI
-675 TKDNNGN
+675 SKDNNGN

-722 INMNLTDFT
+722 ININLTDFK

-739 ANQV
+739 VNQV